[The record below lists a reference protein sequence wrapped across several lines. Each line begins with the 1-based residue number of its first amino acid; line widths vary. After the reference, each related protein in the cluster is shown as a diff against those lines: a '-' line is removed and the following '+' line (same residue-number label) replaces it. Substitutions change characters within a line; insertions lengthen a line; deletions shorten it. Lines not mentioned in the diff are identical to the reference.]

1 MGTVEP
7 LKSPAPAA
15 ANFADGLANLYSRL
29 GTSADRNTQS
39 YYWVPPLTQQQIE
52 AAYRTSWLTRKV
64 HDLPPFEMTRARR
77 SWQAE
82 QKQIIALEAY
92 ERRLNLWGKLRE
104 ALRVA
109 RQHGGSA
116 IVLGVRQGMPDQPL
130 RVASLGRETL
140 RYALVVSRH
149 QLSAPFGMETDV
161 ESDFYGQPAMYEM
174 RGAKGNSVRIHPSRV
189 IPFHGQPLPA
199 GAVTIS
205 QIDQFWGDPLL
216 QSIKTAID
224 NAETSQAAVATLL
237 HEMKQ
242 DVISIPNLTEIIA
255 TEGAESQI
263 AARIEA
269 LNRFRSMFNAL
280 LLDGGDDNGKGGEE
294 WETRQTSFANYPE
307 LLRQFIAIVAG
318 AADIPVTRLMGES
331 PGGLQSTGKGEQDD
345 FNRMIDAKRDADL
358 GPALA
363 RLDEI
368 LIRSALGSR
377 PEEIT
382 YEFGALAEPDEKEES
397 ENEKREAETVEIY
410 DRAGLIPKDALAKAA
425 VNRMIESG
433 RWPGLD
439 QAIQE
444 SQQEL
449 GALDDPDVDP
459 SDPAAQPGAPAN
471 DDEQIDQMERRG
483 TLTRDQAVS
492 LLVDASPRPLYVY
505 RKLLNAGELIAW
517 AKEQG
522 FEVSERADDL
532 HVTVVYS
539 KRPADWLK
547 ADEDWTNDDEGGY
560 TVRAGGPRVVD
571 RLGDKG
577 AIVLLFG
584 SSHLSYRHESILRQ
598 VGGSHDFAEY
608 QPHVTFTYAAADDET
623 LERARKN
630 PFTGKLRFG
639 PEIFEEIDDN
649 WRDK

>member
-7 LKSPAPAA
+7 INSPAS
-15 ANFADGLANLYSRL
+15 FADGLANVYSRL
-29 GTSADRNTQS
+29 GTSADRSTQS
-39 YYWVPPLTQQQIE
+39 YYWVPHLTQQQLE

-64 HDLPPFEMTRARR
+64 HDLPAFEMTRARR
-77 SWQAE
+77 AWQAE
-82 QKQIIALEAY
+82 AEQIKALEKY
-92 ERRLNLWGKLRE
+92 ERRLNLWGKLRA

-109 RQHGGSA
+109 RLHGGSA
-116 IVLGVRQGMPDQPL
+116 IVLGVRQGLPDQPL
-130 RVASLGRETL
+130 NSGNLRREAL
-140 RYALVVSRH
+140 RYAVVVSRH

-161 ESDFYGQPAMYEM
+161 ESDFFGQPSMYEM

-189 IPFHGQPLPA
+189 IPFHGQPLPE
-199 GAVTIS
+199 GAVTMA
-205 QIDQFWGDPLL
+205 QLDQFWGDPLL
-216 QSIKTAID
+216 QSIKSAID

-242 DVISIPNLTEIIA
+242 DVISIPNLTELIS
-255 TEGAESQI
+255 TEGSEAKI

-280 LLDGGDDNGKGGEE
+280 LLDGGDGSENSGEQ
-294 WETRQTSFANYPE
+294 WETRQMSFDNYPE
-307 LLRQFIAIVAG
+307 LLRQFLAIVAG

-368 LIRSALGSR
+368 LIPSALGNR
-377 PEEIT
+377 PDEIT
-382 YEFGALAEPDEKEES
+382 YEFGALSDPDEKEES

-410 DRAGLIPKDALAKAA
+410 DRAGIIPKDALAKAA
-425 VNRMIESG
+425 ANRMIESG

-439 QAIQE
+439 QAIEE
-444 SQQEL
+444 SRQEL
-449 GALDDPDVDP
+449 GALDDPDTDP
-459 SDPAAQPGAPAN
+459 PEPAAPAN
-471 DDEQIDQMERRG
+471 DDEQVDQMERRG

-492 LLVDASPRPLYVY
+492 LLVDASPRPLYVH
-505 RKLLNAGELIAW
+505 RKLLNAAELIAW

-522 FEVSERADDL
+522 FEVSERPDDL
-532 HVTVVYS
+532 HVAVVYS
-539 KRPADWLK
+539 RRPVDWLQ
-547 ADEDWTNDDEGGY
+547 ADEDWSNDNDGGY
-560 TVRAGGPRVVD
+560 TVKPGGPRMVD

-584 SSHLSYRHESILRQ
+584 SSHLAWRHESILRQ
-598 VGGSHDFAEY
+598 VGGSHDFSEY
-608 QPHVTFTYAAADDET
+608 QPHVTFTYAATDDET
-623 LERARKN
+623 LEHARKN
-630 PFTGKLRFG
+630 PFTGELRFG
-639 PEIFEEIDDN
+639 PEIFEEVDD
-649 WRDK
+649 K